1 MDERSSAG
9 LHTPAVYVTGL
20 CSAFILGASQ
30 ECALRCS
37 CVCWS
42 MVICVFL
49 QTTRFQKCLVRSQE
63 SAQNLMQGAY
73 RDIERGGKD
82 ILRMLLILTFTNATR
97 NLFYLGL
104 FEKEMLL

>member
-1 MDERSSAG
+1 
-9 LHTPAVYVTGL
+9 
-20 CSAFILGASQ
+20 
-30 ECALRCS
+30 
-37 CVCWS
+37 
-42 MVICVFL
+42 
-49 QTTRFQKCLVRSQE
+49 
-63 SAQNLMQGAY
+63 MQGAY